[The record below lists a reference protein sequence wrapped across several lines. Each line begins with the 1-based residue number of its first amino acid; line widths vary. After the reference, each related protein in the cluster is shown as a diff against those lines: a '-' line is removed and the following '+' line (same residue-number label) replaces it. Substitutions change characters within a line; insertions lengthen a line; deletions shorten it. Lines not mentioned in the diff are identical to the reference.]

1 MTAPTPITA
10 KVTPISSVS
19 PHSTAIA
26 PVSSAR
32 AAARS
37 STPPPVAKTT
47 HSRSVSSRLGDAV
60 VRAVPLGCYH
70 LVRVG
75 PAGIAGVA
83 ATLAAVAIGATALI
97 AGRNATDSLA
107 AQIASAQH
115 RPTAASS
122 TAEGIGKVVA
132 ALPTRD
138 QIPAVMGVML
148 QQAQKSG
155 VALDTG
161 HYSYSPPKAGGVG
174 RYELEFPV
182 KAEYPSVRDFI
193 NRTLTAVPSAGLD
206 KLRIERKVVGDTVV
220 SADVRFVVFV
230 RSGSEP

>member
-1 MTAPTPITA
+1 MTDPTPITA
-10 KVTPISSVS
+10 TVTPISAAAPQSTVIA
-19 PHSTAIA
+19 PAPAARVAARPPMPAAVATAI
-26 PVSSAR
+26 
-32 AAARS
+32 
-37 STPPPVAKTT
+37 
-47 HSRSVSSRLGDAV
+47 HSRSVSARLGDAV
-60 VRAVPLGCYH
+60 VRAVPLGFYH
-70 LVRVG
+70 MVRVG

-97 AGRNATDSLA
+97 AGRNATDTLA

-115 RPTAASS
+115 RPNIVSS
-122 TAEGIGKVVA
+122 TEEGIGKVVA

-138 QIPAVMGVML
+138 QIPAVIGVML
-148 QQAQKSG
+148 QQAQQSG

-161 HYSYSPPKAGGVG
+161 HYSYSPPKGGGVG

-182 KAEYPSVRDFI
+182 KADYPSVRDFI

-230 RSGSEP
+230 RSGPEP

>member
-1 MTAPTPITA
+1 M
-10 KVTPISSVS
+10 
-19 PHSTAIA
+19 
-26 PVSSAR
+26 
-32 AAARS
+32 
-37 STPPPVAKTT
+37 
-47 HSRSVSSRLGDAV
+47 
-60 VRAVPLGCYH
+60 
-70 LVRVG
+70 VRVG

-97 AGRNATDSLA
+97 AGRNATDTLA

-115 RPTAASS
+115 RPNIVSS
-122 TAEGIGKVVA
+122 TEEGIGKVVA

-138 QIPAVMGVML
+138 QIPAVIGVML
-148 QQAQKSG
+148 QQAQQSG

-161 HYSYSPPKAGGVG
+161 HYSYSPPKGGGVG

-182 KAEYPSVRDFI
+182 KADYPSVRDFI

-230 RSGSEP
+230 RSGPEP